1 MEKTAMEESDAKRLA
16 TFGGGCFWCLE
27 AIFRKLDG
35 VERVLSGYSGGD
47 FENPSYEQVCTGETG
62 HAEVIQVSF
71 DPEKVSYEELL
82 EVFWKIHD
90 PTTKNRQGND
100 VGSQYRSVIFYHSED
115 QKKLAE
121 FYKSKLEAEG
131 IWNRPIVTEIKAFT
145 AFWPAETYHQDYY
158 ENNPSNRYCAVVIKP
173 KIEKFKELFKDRLR
187 DC

>member
-1 MEKTAMEESDAKRLA
+1 MEETDTMRLA

-27 AIFRKLDG
+27 AIFRELNG
-35 VERVLSGYSGGD
+35 VTRVLSGYSGGD
-47 FENPSYEQVCTGETG
+47 SENPSYEEVCTGETG

-90 PTTKNRQGND
+90 PTTRNRQGND

-121 FYKSKLEAEG
+121 YSKNRLEAEG

-145 AFWPAETYHQDYY
+145 AFWPAETYHRDYY
-158 ENNPSNRYCAVVIKP
+158 EKNPSNGYCSVVIRP

-187 DC
+187 DS